1 MRALLVAAVLGASGL
16 AIAAAGAPPAAAAAA
31 PRGVSAPTGYWLA
44 GADGGVFAFGT
55 AGFYGSMG
63 GHPLASRIVGIA
75 PAPDRAGYWLVAGDG
90 GVFSQGSAAF
100 VGSSG
105 CINPAQP
112 CGGSNS
118 FTDGTIA
125 GLAPT
130 PSGHG
135 YWMVDSNGNVF
146 AFGDAPFLGS
156 SDCINPAKAC
166 GGSNSFINNGIIGIV
181 GTSDG
186 AGYWLVGHHGSVFA
200 FGDATFAGSS
210 GCINP
215 AQPCGGSN
223 SFTDGTIVGLAP
235 TPSGHGYLMVDSNG
249 NVFAFGDAPFLGSS
263 GCINPAKACGG
274 VNSFTNSGII
284 GITQTP
290 DGGGYWLAAQHGS
303 VFAFGDAVFAGSS
316 ACANPAQACGP
327 GNSFAVTDIIGMT
340 S

>member
-156 SDCINPAKAC
+156 S
-166 GGSNSFINNGIIGIV
+166 
-181 GTSDG
+181 
-186 AGYWLVGHHGSVFA
+186 
-200 FGDATFAGSS
+200 
-210 GCINP
+210 
-215 AQPCGGSN
+215 
-223 SFTDGTIVGLAP
+223 
-235 TPSGHGYLMVDSNG
+235 
-249 NVFAFGDAPFLGSS
+249 